1 MYRHRVGYFT
11 MSNHSL
17 THCCAWPAEGRSVL
31 HIERSWPAIQ
41 AAPTDKP
48 MSNGIFKFNFLAVVV
63 SKISRD
69 PQIVQLPPWP
79 DTQLLDQHVS
89 ASYKQLSSMP
99 SAFCC
104 AWRPHRST
112 DEDVQPVTVHAALRS
127 LGRQHEMCY
136 LPQYATTNSLP
147 CHFIASW
154 RLNYTLEYIFLF
166 TLARSVTVFTVRV
179 SEHNFIVLTYLGVLT
194 YIRGPCVA
202 WTPPSGLYPKP
213 YPKRVLYHI

>member
-112 DEDVQPVTVHAALRS
+112 DEDSSLRS
-127 LGRQHEMCY
+127 MQLCTITQRRT
-136 LPQYATTNSLP
+136 L
-147 CHFIASW
+147 CHVISSSAED
-154 RLNYTLEYIFLF
+154 RTIHR
-166 TLARSVTVFTVRV
+166 A
-179 SEHNFIVLTYLGVLT
+179 
-194 YIRGPCVA
+194 
-202 WTPPSGLYPKP
+202 
-213 YPKRVLYHI
+213 